1 MTSSAKTNRDLYLMY
16 MRQENPSYALFTRE
30 EMNNAVKSQPPTR
43 QLAAASAHSYECT
56 TQEHD
61 GVAAIYLGIEKGL
74 LHLWENGS
82 VINWTCRKDGWPSEK
97 ASIETLIAMYRA
109 TRAWN
114 YVMEDRVRFKYV
126 SNLTDAAIEVRYERG
141 VRRKLLATSFFPND
155 YAKDLNFI
163 KVYRGSFVY
172 PLPMYNTMLHELGH
186 VLGLRHE
193 FAQKSEKQAESI
205 MFGIR
210 NPRSV
215 MAVSNM
221 FPYVWF

>member
-1 MTSSAKTNRDLYLMY
+1 MTASAQTNRDLYLLY
-16 MRQENPSYALFTRE
+16 MQQDNPSYSLFTRKE
-30 EMNNAVKSQPPTR
+30 LLDVVKSHPPAREST
-43 QLAAASAHSYECT
+43 ATSACSYQCT

-82 VINWTCRKDGWPSEK
+82 VINWTCRKDGWPSEG
-97 ASIETLIAMYRA
+97 AAIETLLAMYRA

-114 YVMEDRVRFKYV
+114 YVMEERVGFKYV
-126 SNLTDAAIEVRYERG
+126 SRLTDAAIEVRYERG
-141 VRRKLLATSFFPND
+141 MRRKLLATSFFPND

-163 KVYRGSFVY
+163 KVYRGSFTY
-172 PLPMYNTMLHELGH
+172 PLPLYNTMLHELGH

-193 FAQKSEKQAESI
+193 FAHKSEKQAESI

-210 NPRSV
+210 NSRSV
-215 MAVSNM
+215 MAVS
-221 FPYVWF
+221 